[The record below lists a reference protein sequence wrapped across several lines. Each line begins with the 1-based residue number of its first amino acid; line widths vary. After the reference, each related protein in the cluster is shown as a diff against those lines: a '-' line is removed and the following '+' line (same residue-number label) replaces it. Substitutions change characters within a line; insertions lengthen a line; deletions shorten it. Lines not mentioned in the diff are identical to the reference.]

1 MKVCKFGGSSL
12 ADAAQFVKVKSVI
25 GMDDAR
31 RYIVVSAPGKRFDG
45 DQKVTDMLYAF
56 SNRVHRGED
65 ADAQF
70 DAIGARFIETRDG
83 LKLKTDIEALLAE
96 IKAQAYSGA
105 GEDFIVSRGEYLNG
119 VLMADFLGYDF
130 IDPVETV
137 FFSSDGAYESEK
149 TRTVMRGRLSHS
161 ERAVVP
167 GFYGSLPDG
176 KVKVFSRGGSDI
188 TGAIVARSARAE
200 VYENWTD
207 VPGFLM
213 ADPRIVKNPKAI
225 KVITYQELRE
235 LSYMGATV
243 LHEDA
248 VFPVFKAN
256 IPIHIKNTN
265 NPGDPGTMIVP
276 NLSEVE
282 SDIITGIAG
291 KKGFTVIALEKAKMN
306 AELGF
311 GCRVL
316 SALEKNGIRFEH
328 MPSGID
334 TLSVVISNSEIDGKQ
349 PQLLDDVYNMC
360 QPDSLEVFRG
370 MALVA
375 TVGRG
380 MIRRV
385 GVAARV
391 FAALAK
397 HGVNIRM
404 IDQGSSEINII
415 VGVDEKE
422 FEKAIRAIYEEFCGS
437 EEKP

>member
-12 ADAAQFVKVKSVI
+12 ADAAQFAKVKAIVEA
-25 GMDDAR
+25 DEQR
-31 RYIVVSAPGKRFDG
+31 HYVVVSAPGKRHDG
-45 DQKVTDMLYAF
+45 DQKVTDMLYA
-56 SNRVHRGED
+56 VHAQTKRGED
-65 ADAQF
+65 TAALWE
-70 DAIGARFIETRDG
+70 AIGSRFIAIRDG
-83 LKLKTDIEALLAE
+83 LGLKSDIESLIDAIRE
-96 IKAQAYSGA
+96 QTNKGA
-105 GEDFIVSRGEYLNG
+105 SEDYVVSRGEFLNG
-119 VLMADFLGYDF
+119 VLMADYLGYDF
-130 IDPVETV
+130 IDPVEAV
-137 FFSSDGAYESEK
+137 FFTADGLYESEK
-149 TRTVMRGRLSHS
+149 TRTVMRGRLAHS
-161 ERAVVP
+161 ARAVVP

-176 KVKVFSRGGSDI
+176 SVKTFSRGGSDI

-213 ADPRIVKNPKAI
+213 ADPRIVKDPKAI
-225 KVITYQELRE
+225 SVITYQELRE

-265 NPGDPGTMIVP
+265 NPQEKGTMIVP

-282 SDIITGIAG
+282 SDVITGIAG
-291 KKGFTVIALEKAKMN
+291 RKGFTVVAMEKAKMN

-311 GCRVL
+311 GRRVL
-316 SALEKNGIRFEH
+316 YALEKNGVRFEH

-334 TLSVVISNSEIDGKQ
+334 TLSVVIADAEINGKQ
-349 PQLLDDVYNMC
+349 PQLLDDVYNLC

-370 MALVA
+370 MALIA

-380 MIRRV
+380 MIKRV
-385 GVAARV
+385 GVAARI
-391 FAALAK
+391 FAALARAK
-397 HGVNIRM
+397 VNIRM

-415 VGVDEKE
+415 VGVDEKD

-437 EEKP
+437 EQAL

>member
-12 ADAAQFVKVKSVI
+12 ADAVQFRKVKAI
-25 GMDDAR
+25 IDMDDQR
-31 RYIVVSAPGKRFDG
+31 RYVVVSAPGKRFSSDH
-45 DQKVTDMLYAF
+45 KVTDMLYAL
-56 SNRVHRGED
+56 HAQAKRGED
-65 ADAQF
+65 VEALF
-70 DAIGARFIETRDG
+70 CEISRRFVEIRDG
-83 LKLKTDIEALLAE
+83 LELKTNIEEILE
-96 IKAQAYSGA
+96 TIKAEVLAGA
-105 GEDFIVSRGEYLNG
+105 GEDYTVSRGEYLNG
-119 VLMADFLGYDF
+119 ILMADFLGYDF
-130 IDPVETV
+130 IDPVEAV
-137 FFSSDGAYESEK
+137 FFTAEGVYESEK
-149 TRTVMRGRLSHS
+149 TRTVMRGRLSRSTH
-161 ERAVVP
+161 AVVP
-167 GFYGSLPDG
+167 GFYGSLPNG
-176 KVKVFSRGGSDI
+176 EVKTFSRGGSDI

-213 ADPRIVKNPKAI
+213 ADPRIVKDPKAI

-265 NPGDPGTMIVP
+265 NPADRGTMIVP
-276 NLSEVE
+276 NLSDVE

-311 GCRVL
+311 GRRVL
-316 SALEKNGIRFEH
+316 TALEKNGIRFEH

-334 TLSVVISNSEIDGKQ
+334 TLGVVIADSEIAGKQ
-349 PQLLDDVYNMC
+349 PQLLDDVYNLC

-370 MALVA
+370 LALIA

-380 MIRRV
+380 MISHI
-385 GVAARV
+385 GVAARI
-391 FAALAK
+391 FAALARNNI
-397 HGVNIRM
+397 NIRM

-415 VGVDEKE
+415 VGVDEKD
-422 FEKAIRAIYEEFCGS
+422 FERAIQAIYLEFCGG
-437 EEKP
+437 EPQL

>member
-12 ADAAQFVKVKSVI
+12 ADAAQFRKVKSI
-25 GMDDAR
+25 IDMDESR
-31 RYIVVSAPGKRFDG
+31 RYVVVSAPGKRFDS

-56 SNRVHRGED
+56 HALAQRGED
-65 ADAQF
+65 ADTLF
-70 DAIGARFIETRDG
+70 DEISRRFIDIRDG
-83 LKLKTDIEALLAE
+83 LALETDIEGLLEA
-96 IKAQAYSGA
+96 IKAEVLAGA
-105 GEDFIVSRGEYLNG
+105 GEDYTVSRGEFLNG

-137 FFSSDGAYESEK
+137 FFTAEGVYESEK

-161 ERAVVP
+161 ARAVVP
-167 GFYGSLPDG
+167 GFYGSLPCG
-176 KVKVFSRGGSDI
+176 AVKTFSRGGSDI

-213 ADPRIVKNPKAI
+213 ADPRIVDNPKAI
-225 KVITYQELRE
+225 NVITYQELRE

-248 VFPVFKAN
+248 IFPVFKAN

-265 NPGDPGTMIVP
+265 NPSDRGTMIVP
-276 NLSEVE
+276 NLSDVE

-311 GCRVL
+311 GRRVL

-334 TLSVVISNSEIDGKQ
+334 TLGVVIADSEIGGKQ
-349 PQLLDDVYNMC
+349 PQLLDDVYNLC

-370 MALVA
+370 MALIA

-380 MIRRV
+380 MINRV
-385 GVAARV
+385 GVAARI
-391 FAALAK
+391 FATLAK
-397 HGVNIRM
+397 HGINIRM

-415 VGVDEKE
+415 VGVNEKD
-422 FEKAIRAIYEEFCGS
+422 FEKTIRAIYAEFCGG
-437 EEKP
+437 EQKP